1 MPRDPWTREEQE
13 RQQEA
18 RREASRQWQEQ
29 QIRELSAL
37 PYRTSQQE
45 EQLRVLKLEREFQ
58 RRAMEAAEE
67 DGDDDTEKVCW
78 CLGLFI
84 LSFLFLFLLHF
95 QY

>member
-18 RREASRQWQEQ
+18 RREAARQWQEQ

-37 PYRTSQQE
+37 SYRTPQQE

-58 RRAMEAAEE
+58 RRALEAAEE
-67 DGDDDTEKVCW
+67 DADDDTEKVINFIKDIFNYGSI
-78 CLGLFI
+78 LLF
-84 LSFLFLFLLHF
+84 F
-95 QY
+95 

>member
-37 PYRTSQQE
+37 SYRTPQQE

-58 RRAMEAAEE
+58 RRALEAAEE
-67 DGDDDTEKVCW
+67 DADDDTEKVID
-78 CLGLFI
+78 FI
-84 LSFLFLFLLHF
+84 KYVFNLVIK
-95 QY
+95 